1 MGGTEV
7 ALRPEVSGTYT
18 SGRQPLQQRRLARS
32 VGAGEEDE
40 FSRSHLKGDVP
51 DQRVVVVADC
61 QMVDLK
67 DRRMY
72 IVDCQCFM
80 GYCLGKMV

>member
-40 FSRSHLKGDVP
+40 FSRNHLEGDVP
-51 DQRVVVVADC
+51 YQRMVAVADC
-61 QMVDLK
+61 QMVNLK
-67 DRRMY
+67 GR
-72 IVDCQCFM
+72 
-80 GYCLGKMV
+80 

>member
-18 SGRQPLQQRRLARS
+18 SGRQPLQQGGFARS
-32 VGAGEEDE
+32 VGTGQQDE
-40 FSRSHLKGDVP
+40 FARSQLKGDVP
-51 DQRVVVVADC
+51 DEQAVAVADSRELN
-61 QMVDLK
+61 LK

-72 IVDCQCFM
+72 IIDCQIFM
-80 GYCLGKMV
+80 K